1 MKNRKKEKDVLLD
14 FIYWCYDMGFP
25 MPNSKCAF
33 NWDTPAYNEYRDEDI
48 KEFRCMIEEYIN
60 RDE

>member
-14 FIYWCYDMGFP
+14 FIYWCYTMGFP

-33 NWDTPAYNEYRDEDI
+33 NWDTTAN
-48 KEFRCMIEEYIN
+48 N
-60 RDE
+60 